1 MNKATDPILET
12 LRRASGL
19 YLTRGDINFN
29 IQLRP
34 GDQPSKQTVYNA
46 FDDLERYGLVERK
59 ENGSPR
65 FRVTELA
72 KEYLDG
78 GLDTSNLEPVD

>member
-12 LRRASGL
+12 LHRASGL
-19 YLTRGDINFN
+19 YMSRGDINFT

-46 FDDLERYGLVERK
+46 FEDLTRYGLVEKK

-65 FRVTELA
+65 FRSTDRAED
-72 KEYLDG
+72 YLDG
-78 GLDTSNLEPVD
+78 ELDASRIEPVD